1 MAKKVTFSITGWQE
15 MIKDLNEVGIK
26 LDDKDPDVKNAIYA
40 PASAMIENARNLAP
54 IGKTSTK
61 EHKAGTLRR
70 SLLAAK
76 GPKGQRGIFLVARK
90 KIAPYASYVE
100 FGTSKMSARP
110 FFRPAFLQ
118 MASTYAGDLAPAIK
132 TIIEAK
138 ARENAY
144 HPPQ

>member
-1 MAKKVTFSITGWQE
+1 
-15 MIKDLNEVGIK
+15 
-26 LDDKDPDVKNAIYA
+26 
-40 PASAMIENARNLAP
+40 
-54 IGKTSTK
+54 
-61 EHKAGTLRR
+61 
-70 SLLAAK
+70 
-76 GPKGQRGIFLVARK
+76 
-90 KIAPYASYVE
+90 
-100 FGTSKMSARP
+100 MSARP